1 MDVPLKFNCY
11 HCRTVLSVPRAF
23 AGVSAPCPRC
33 GETITAPA
41 SESINEKL
49 IADISPS
56 VTSTTISDAHV
67 RQVNTDALEK
77 SSFVQN
83 NQLALD
89 RGVNPATSVSHGMQS
104 GATTVETDDFTE
116 SLAAVV
122 KPARSKIWLRVA
134 IPMVVLS
141 LIGLSLYGL
150 MKVMKGSRP
159 TVEPVTIRKSIPLAV
174 PVGEPTVQAIKET
187 NDDHNTSSKSTGQQ
201 DIPQLPKPAFA
212 INAVE
217 ADNVV
222 ATTGVKHAVA
232 PDNGAIE
239 VAKLVDQFLSATTFM
254 ERKNIISTKKP
265 IIELEQS
272 ILAKP
277 FPSYDVNAGA
287 QIPISDENITEF
299 YYEIRFYKNDIGLP
313 TLCTLLI
320 QKRGTEPAKI
330 IIDPFLDIVDG
341 RLAKFAKHSQDG
353 LLDFYVIMDP
363 RVKCFDDNVPN
374 AFKKST
380 FYLRAH
386 SNGEDIATAYATE
399 VSSVRQLF
407 NDPTSGLKWK
417 LPIPV
422 VVTLQWNKNEDKQ
435 RPFLELV
442 NIKALNWSSNK

>member
-1 MDVPLKFNCY
+1 MEEPLKFSCN
-11 HCRTVLSVPRAF
+11 HCRTVLSVPAAF
-23 AGVSAPCPRC
+23 AGVTAPCPLC
-33 GETITAPA
+33 GYQITAPHNTTHVA
-41 SESINEKL
+41 TPAKEHSHVATKPQFAHD
-49 IADISPS
+49 ADEFS
-56 VTSTTISDAHV
+56 
-67 RQVNTDALEK
+67 
-77 SSFVQN
+77 
-83 NQLALD
+83 
-89 RGVNPATSVSHGMQS
+89 
-104 GATTVETDDFTE
+104 E

-122 KPARSKIWLRVA
+122 KPARSNLWLRIA
-134 IPMVVLS
+134 IPVTVTTL
-141 LIGLSLYGL
+141 LLLCLYGL
-150 MKVMKGSRP
+150 TKVMKGRSP
-159 TVEPVTIRKSIPLAV
+159 APEPVAVRKSIPLAV
-174 PVGEPTVQAIKET
+174 PVSDSNARAPRHGSDSEIAAVKPQSSDQNATDRET
-187 NDDHNTSSKSTGQQ
+187 TPH
-201 DIPQLPKPAFA
+201 LPKPPIA
-212 INAVE
+212 INPAQPSEAVVL
-217 ADNVV
+217 DP
-222 ATTGVKHAVA
+222 TPGVKHAVA

-239 VAKLVDQFLSATTFM
+239 VAKLVDQFLSATSYA
-254 ERKNIISTKKP
+254 ERKNIITTKRQ

-287 QIPISDENITEF
+287 QIPIADENLTEF

-313 TLCTLLI
+313 KLCTLLI
-320 QKRGTEPAKI
+320 QKRGSDPAKI
-330 IIDPFLDIVDG
+330 IVDPFLDIVDG
-341 RLAKFAKHSQDG
+341 RLANFAKHSQDG

-386 SNGEDIATAYATE
+386 SNGDDIATAYATE

-442 NIKALNWSSNK
+442 NIKALNWSGAK